1 MAELHTLTIAVTDV
15 DGKEY
20 ACTVKKFPSIVAR
33 DAMREPLREGKV
45 LTAAQI
51 WALTDWIE
59 GDREIQ
65 EHEHLMAVVCEVLEN
80 SYTALSA
87 AVKKN

>member
-20 ACTVKKFPSIVAR
+20 ACTVKKFPSIAAR
-33 DAMREPLREGKV
+33 DAMRPALREGMI

-51 WALTDWIE
+51 WATTDWLE

-65 EHEHLMAVVCEVLEN
+65 EQEHLMAAVCEILEMN
-80 SYTALSA
+80 YHTLGST
-87 AVKKN
+87 VKKN